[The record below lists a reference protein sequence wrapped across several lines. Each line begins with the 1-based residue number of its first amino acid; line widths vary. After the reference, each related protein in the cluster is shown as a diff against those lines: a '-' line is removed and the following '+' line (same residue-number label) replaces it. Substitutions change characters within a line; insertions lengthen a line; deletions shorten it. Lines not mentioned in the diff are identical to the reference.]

1 MIAECTP
8 ESKGPKTVDSLATVG
23 NGKALANLYSELCSK
38 NENGIAADQLA
49 IAIVDGLDVAKLICD
64 GTLTNDSRGFWQL
77 SSGWP
82 KVVTRLPSGMY
93 RLVIDAT
100 ARLDE
105 LGGRD
110 LAAHMPLEALVI
122 YGNGH
127 FEEVEDAINYALSK
141 AETIGCVVGLL
152 KVGLEFDGEKYFVVA
167 TNLLQN
173 RTLDEK
179 AEGAIYCGL
188 RFLQL
193 EKLPDAQKNQFV
205 DVIKRG
211 IKSDSKDILYA
222 TAGTLIHQYA
232 KSQQEDFWPLIEE
245 LLKSDNNV
253 ARCSILEQLFSLACM
268 DSLDEVV
275 WKVLDVLS
283 LTGFDERMI
292 RAIDCVL
299 AKVWA
304 KAPERALLYV
314 EKIVQNTDSQ
324 VECGSFPETMQKL
337 REMTGMFINRAVTR
351 WFLSNEPRL
360 FRFAQALMEKR
371 GPDEDFQIEVNTEA
385 IHDLSEA
392 WFLGR
397 KGIGWFYHHK
407 KTCVGF
413 VLSCMA
419 IMDKSILDD
428 FLPTFYN
435 PLCLH
440 YVNEVEEGLQ
450 SRKSDSKK
458 LYHKKAT
465 QVVKQAKA
473 LYAKAAQILP
483 IHDLEPTTRSRGEF
497 ARYQARIMSAA
508 FKKAKEESP
517 LLKFLT
523 GEPTI
528 LMHGKEWVSWRK
540 DMSGTLRRNSTKLSR
555 NSIRIEIPSLLHL
568 DSLNLEY
575 LLLRLRLERIFRE
588 SDS

>member
-1 MIAECTP
+1 MTDTCVTEC
-8 ESKGPKTVDSLATVG
+8 KGTMKVVCFTTVG
-23 NGKALANLYSELCSK
+23 NGNDLAILYSRLDSGNGE
-38 NENGIAADQLA
+38 GIAAEQLA
-49 IAIVDGLDVAKLICD
+49 SAIVGGLDIVKLTCD
-64 GTLTNDSRGFWQL
+64 GTLTSESRGFWQL
-77 SSGWP
+77 SNGWS
-82 KVVTRLPSGMY
+82 KVVAHLPSGLY
-93 RLVIDAT
+93 RLVVDTT

-105 LGGRD
+105 LGGSD
-110 LAAHMPLEALVI
+110 LAAHMPLDALVV
-122 YGNGH
+122 YGGKH
-127 FEEVEDAINYALSK
+127 LEEVAHAINYALSK

-152 KVGLEFDGEKYFVVA
+152 KVGLEYDGEKYLAVA
-167 TNLLQN
+167 TNLFQGG
-173 RTLDEK
+173 TLDEK

-193 EKLPDAQKNQFV
+193 EKLTGAQKAQFV
-205 DVIKRG
+205 DLLRRG
-211 IKSDSKDILYA
+211 VESDSKDILYA
-222 TAGTLIHQYA
+222 TGGTVIHQYA

-245 LLKSDNNV
+245 LLKSNNNV

-268 DSLDEVV
+268 QSLDEVV
-275 WKVLDVLS
+275 WKVLDILP
-283 LTGFDERMI
+283 LTGFDERSI

-304 KAPERALLYV
+304 KTPERALLYV
-314 EKIVQNTDSQ
+314 EKMVQNTDFQ
-324 VECGSFPETMQKL
+324 VECGSFPKTMQEL
-337 REMTGMFINRAVTR
+337 RKMTGMFINRAVTR
-351 WFLSNEPRL
+351 WFLSNEPKL

-371 GPDEDFQIEVNTEA
+371 GPEEDYQIEVNTEA

-419 IMDKSILDD
+419 IMDKSVLDD

-440 YVNEVEEGLQ
+440 YVNEVEAGLQ

-458 LYHKKAT
+458 PYHKKAT

-483 IHDLEPTTRSRGEF
+483 IHDLEPTTRCRGEF

-528 LMHGKEWVSWRK
+528 LIHGKEWVSWRK

-555 NSIRIEIPSLLHL
+555 NSIKIEMPSLLHL